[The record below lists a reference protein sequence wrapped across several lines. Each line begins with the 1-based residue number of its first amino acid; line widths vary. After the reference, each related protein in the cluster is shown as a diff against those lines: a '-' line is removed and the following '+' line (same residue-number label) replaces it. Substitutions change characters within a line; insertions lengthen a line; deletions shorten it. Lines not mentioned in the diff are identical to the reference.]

1 MVLPA
6 RLQDPSKKGLN
17 FAICMVV
24 EHGHYSAVVTQK
36 FVAAIMTILEREM
49 KSQNNPNTTGPIFDV
64 TKISDTEI
72 LEEYVNRFT
81 IKAGESIRSA
91 KDAASHFRA
100 FFADASKKEKFVVC
114 FLNGQHQVL
123 STEVL
128 FEGSLTSSAV
138 YPREVIT
145 RAIDL
150 GAAAVI
156 LGHNHPSGLTTP
168 SSSDRAVTRKLQ
180 TALNA
185 IDVEVLDHIIIGGAE
200 HYSFADNRLLE

>member
-1 MVLPA
+1 MNKQLKPPRQRGGV
-6 RLQDPSKKGLN
+6 D
-17 FAICMVV
+17 
-24 EHGHYSAVVTQK
+24 VTQ
-36 FVAAIMTILEREM
+36 V
-49 KSQNNPNTTGPIFDV
+49 
-64 TKISDTEI
+64 SDSEI
-72 LEEYVNRFT
+72 LAEYVNLFT
-81 IKAGESIRSA
+81 IKAGESIKSA
-91 KDAASHFRA
+91 KEAANNFRSY
-100 FFADASKKEKFVVC
+100 FSGASKKEFFVCC
-114 FLNGQHQVL
+114 FLNGQHQML

-128 FEGSLTSSAV
+128 FEGSLTTSAV

-145 RAIDL
+145 RVIDL

>member
-1 MVLPA
+1 
-6 RLQDPSKKGLN
+6 
-17 FAICMVV
+17 MVV
-24 EHGHYSAVVTQK
+24 EHGHHSTVATQLI
-36 FVAAIMTILEREM
+36 VAAIMTILEIEM

-81 IKAGESIRSA
+81 IKAGESIKSAMEAANHLRSYF
-91 KDAASHFRA
+91 S
-100 FFADASKKEKFVVC
+100 DASKKEKFVVC
-114 FLNGQHQVL
+114 FLNGQHQML

-128 FEGSLTSSAV
+128 FEGSLTTSAV

-150 GAAAVI
+150 GAAAVL

-168 SSSDRAVTRKLQ
+168 SNSDRAVTRKLQ

-185 IDVEVLDHIIIGGAE
+185 IDIDILDHIIVGGPDY
-200 HYSFADNRLLE
+200 YSFADNRLLE